1 MMTLRHIKR
10 FFALSGADRVALLSY
25 GVRVPVYQ
33 LALIVMGYERFQRI
47 FIPSQLSGRTPKSI
61 EYAKHHGQLV
71 NMAVGAIAGGDNCLL
86 RSVIL
91 SRHLAK
97 RGYAPEVIFGTRKD
111 CSSFQAHSWVEVDG
125 LVVNDRDDIA
135 LSHALFEAPNK

>member
-1 MMTLRHIKR
+1 MMTSRRIKR
-10 FFALSGADRVALLSY
+10 FLALSGKDRLALLFY

-33 LALIVMGYERFQRI
+33 LALKALGYERFQRI
-47 FIPSQLSGRTPKSI
+47 FISSRTGGKTPRSI
-61 EYAKHHGQLV
+61 QHAKHQGQLV

-91 SRHLAK
+91 SRHLTK

-111 CSSFQAHSWVEVDG
+111 GSTFQAHSWVEVDG
-125 LVVNDRDDIA
+125 IVINDRADISQ
-135 LSHALFEAPNK
+135 SHAIFEAPSI